1 MQEVQDVE
9 PEKQLSRQTT
19 DEGTVAEYSRERF
32 DARCKLS
39 ESCRFLED
47 VNARAR
53 PTINRGDTDICNT
66 RC

>member
-32 DARCKLS
+32 DARCKFS

-47 VNARAR
+47 VNAR
-53 PTINRGDTDICNT
+53 TSTVVLS
-66 RC
+66 